1 MYIQKKDQAVTI
13 KHELQNGKGDI
24 LCRTILPQEDAAGS
38 GRLFA
43 VMSIK
48 PGDSIGYHRH
58 EGEFEVYYILKGSA
72 KIVEDGKAYILCE
85 GDMMQCKSGSSHSIE
100 NIGIETLE
108 HLALI
113 IKNRD

>member
-1 MYIQKKDQAVTI
+1 MHLKKEDQLTAI
-13 KHELQNGKGDI
+13 KHELQNGKGNI
-24 LCRTILPQEDAAGS
+24 LCRTILPQEEAAGS

-43 VMSIK
+43 VMTIQ

-58 EGEFEVYYILKGSA
+58 EGEFEVYYILKGTA
-72 KIVEDGKAYILCE
+72 KIIENGQEYFLNE

-100 NIGIETLE
+100 NIGKEVLE

-113 IKNRD
+113 LKNQV